1 MQPPR
6 STAELGWLRPW
17 ESMPAAQQPEWRDHA
32 SFEDVCRRLALTPPL
47 AKAAEIQHLRRS
59 LIKMMK
65 TGAFLLQSGDCAESF
80 YECTDLH
87 ITEKIRVI
95 ERLGDHLSDL
105 TGQNV
110 IRVGRMG
117 GQFAKPRS
125 QATED
130 LGGLSIPSFR
140 GHMINSEIASLPAR
154 TADPQRMLR
163 AYEASDKVQRAM
175 RVHRQ
180 RQGLPAMEGPWS
192 SHEALVIDYESR
204 MLRPDPDSNRLY
216 LTSAHLPWV
225 GERTRHSAG
234 AHIALLSS
242 VANPVGCKL
251 GPAST
256 PGEVLNVCEALNP
269 RREPGRLV
277 LIPRMGRDLIQE
289 VLPPIVRAVANGG
302 YPVIWL
308 SDPMHGN
315 TVRSRRV
322 GLKTRYL
329 DDVVTEALRFR
340 DILEASRQHPAGLH
354 IEVAT
359 GDVTECI
366 GGSVEGED
374 DLLRN
379 YSSLCDPRLNAD
391 QAMELIEAW
400 ARGAVACR
408 TLARRSQG
416 DAVGQRM
423 AHGRRSGGPK
433 LVLADQLT
441 ENREPSEDPSG
452 DPAVHQLDGSPGD
465 KSSNE
470 GVFEGS
476 MTMGAMCAVNP
487 DPDDCRAD
495 LGEVVASAGD
505 QPGSGGHHEKGGSHA
520 GCGM

>member
-1 MQPPR
+1 
-6 STAELGWLRPW
+6 
-17 ESMPAAQQPEWRDHA
+17 MPAAQQPEWRDHA
-32 SFEDVCRRLALTPPL
+32 SYDDVCRRLALTPPL
-47 AKAAEIQHLRRS
+47 VKAAEIQHLRRS
-59 LIKMMK
+59 LIKMMQ
-65 TGAFLLQSGDCAESF
+65 TGAFLLQGGDCAESF

-95 ERLGDHLSDL
+95 DRLGDHLSDL
-105 TGQNV
+105 TGQSV

-125 QATED
+125 QATEE

-140 GHMINSEIASLPAR
+140 GHMINSETAALPAR
-154 TADPQRMLR
+154 KADPRRMLW

-175 RVHRQ
+175 RAHRQ

-242 VANPVGCKL
+242 VANPVGCKI
-251 GPAST
+251 GPAAT

-289 VLPPIVRAVANGG
+289 ALPPIVRAVANGG

-315 TVRSRRV
+315 TVMSHRV

-329 DDVVTEALRFR
+329 DDVITESLRFR
-340 DILEASRQHPAGLH
+340 DILEGQRQHPAGLH
-354 IEVAT
+354 IEVAA
-359 GDVTECI
+359 GDVTECV
-366 GGSVEGED
+366 GGSVGSED

-379 YSSLCDPRLNAD
+379 FSSLCDPRLNAD
-391 QAMELIEAW
+391 QAMELVEAW
-400 ARGAVACR
+400 ASGVVACQSF
-408 TLARRSQG
+408 AGRSQR
-416 DAVGQRM
+416 DAVGQRI
-423 AHGRRSGGPK
+423 AHGLRSGGPN
-433 LVLADQLT
+433 LVVADQLT
-441 ENREPSEDPSG
+441 EHRESSEDPSG
-452 DPAVHQLDGSPGD
+452 DPEVYQEDGSLGD
-465 KSSNE
+465 TTPNG
-470 GVFEGS
+470 GVFHGPVS
-476 MTMGAMCAVNP
+476 IGVMCAVSP
-487 DPDDCRAD
+487 DPDDRRAGQ
-495 LGEVVASAGD
+495 GEVAAGTVHE
-505 QPGSGGHHEKGGSHA
+505 PGSGGHHEKGGNNA